1 MEVDEE
7 RFIPPRLKISSQEQ
21 DTNIQHFL
29 SALLSIW
36 NLFGEEILKIDNFKR
51 NNHSWSDKLAIGCS
65 LLLIKI
71 HVFEAFIFFKART
84 KTSILQIFVL
94 ISLKCSPLPAEQPT
108 GLADRAQ
115 NLRQVIFMKTS
126 FGTRVSRIGLAVF
139 WTSFYE
145 IFMKYFYLA
154 SSHSPF
160 FSNLGNQN
168 YTNVKTQIKKTREVR
183 STTLV

>member
-29 SALLSIW
+29 SVLLSIW

-65 LLLIKI
+65 FLLIKI
-71 HVFEAFIFFKART
+71 HVFEAFLYFKART
-84 KTSILQIFVL
+84 KTSILQFFVL
-94 ISLKCSPLPAEQPT
+94 ISLKFSPLSAEQPP
-108 GLADRAQ
+108 GLADRVQ

-126 FGTRVSRIGLAVF
+126 FGTRVSRIGLAVLWISLF
-139 WTSFYE
+139 LLWN
-145 IFMKYFYLA
+145 IFYLA

-160 FSNLGNQN
+160 FSNLWNQN
-168 YTNVKTQIKKTREVR
+168 YTNV
-183 STTLV
+183 